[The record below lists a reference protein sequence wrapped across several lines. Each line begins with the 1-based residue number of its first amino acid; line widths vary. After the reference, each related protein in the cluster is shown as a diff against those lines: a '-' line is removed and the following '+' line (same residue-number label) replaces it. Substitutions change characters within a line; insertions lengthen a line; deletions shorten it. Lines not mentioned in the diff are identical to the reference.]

1 MMTPSVSGIGGTPV
15 DPQETKLRKAAAD
28 LQGMFVQQLFK
39 SMRDSVPKDSGLV
52 DQSQGE
58 ELFTGLMDE
67 RLAADTGS
75 RWHRGLG
82 DAIYRALRS
91 RAGLDEAPAAPASVP
106 PASAPTAPVHAT
118 PAASPVRTP

>member
-1 MMTPSVSGIGGTPV
+1 MMTPSVSGIGGTPA
-15 DPQETKLRKAAAD
+15 DPQEKKLRKAAAD

-39 SMRDSVPKDSGLV
+39 TMRDSVPKDSGIV

-67 RLAADTGS
+67 RLAADTGT

-91 RAGLDEAPAAPASVP
+91 KAGLDEAPAAPASE
-106 PASAPTAPVHAT
+106 PTAPVPTAPDPAT
-118 PAASPVRTP
+118 PSASPVRTH

>member
-1 MMTPSVSGIGGTPV
+1 MMTPSVSGIGGTPA
-15 DPQETKLRKAAAD
+15 DPQEKQLRKAAAD

-39 SMRDSVPKDSGLV
+39 TMRDSVPKDSGIV

-67 RLAADTGS
+67 RLAADTGT

-91 RAGLDEAPAAPASVP
+91 KAGLDEVPAAPASD
-106 PASAPTAPVHAT
+106 PTAPVPPAPNPAT